1 MKQQQLRRGFTLV
14 ELLVVIGVIALLI
27 SILLP
32 TLNKAR
38 QMAQSLKCL
47 SNLRTLGQATAM
59 YVNQYKGYMPYPT
72 SAYPIPGPASPQ
84 KTGAQQAICWAMA
97 LDPFLQRVGE
107 NSSLGVAQYRTY
119 KTYKQCVVYETFEG
133 EEIQANGYQGATKGF
148 AKTYKMNSHLR
159 RRFQASPGR
168 SQAKVTD
175 CKRPAEFVYIGD
187 ATAMDQTGPIPFQWE
202 NGQFSFEVNDWT
214 QAGPALRHNKGAN
227 ILFVD
232 GHAATIKLRSFTK
245 PLKAPTNTIKVDTW
259 ESEFIEASG
268 NPAVIMPGVNF
279 DPLRTAESQG
289 FQRNP
294 DMPLRWSIPGKL
306 YR

>member
-1 MKQQQLRRGFTLV
+1 MLMDARRNSRGFTLV

-27 SILLP
+27 SILMPALSR
-32 TLNKAR
+32 AR
-38 QMAQSLKCL
+38 QSAQTIKCL
-47 SNLRTLGQATAM
+47 ANLRTLGQATHM

-72 SAYPIPGPASPQ
+72 SAYPIPGPNSPE
-84 KTGAQQAICWAMA
+84 KTGAQNAICWAVA
-97 LDPFLQRVGE
+97 LDPFLQQVGQ
-107 NSSLGVAQYRTY
+107 NSNLGVAQYRTY

-133 EEIQANGYQGATKGF
+133 EEIQANGYQGTTKGF

-159 RRFQASPGR
+159 RRFQGGLGR

-175 CKRPAEFVYIGD
+175 CKRPTEFVYIGD
-187 ATAMDQTGPIPFQWE
+187 ATSMDQTGPIPSQWE

-214 QAGPALRHNKGAN
+214 QAGPALRHSKGAN

-232 GHAATIKLRSFTK
+232 GHAETVKLKTIKK
-245 PLKAPTNTIKVDTW
+245 PLRAPQHTIQVESW
-259 ESEFIEASG
+259 ESEFVDGSG
-268 NPAVIMPGVNF
+268 NPADLTNDFIS
-279 DPLRTAESQG
+279 AEEQG
-289 FQRNP
+289 LTRNP